1 MITKTKQLLLSSAIL
16 ASMSVTTVSLAADLT
31 ASDTTPALYFD
42 DTSTAADG
50 REWGFAG
57 RDEFFGLY
65 DYSSNT
71 YVLNINPSATSS
83 NSFNITSAG
92 DINLGN
98 GSVFIDRSIR
108 SMGLGTTIPTAKLHV
123 VGDIKTT
130 FSGPNPTGL
139 IELLKLSANN
149 TTAGQFSD
157 AGFSMENAKAGFSWA
172 FRTQEN
178 TGGFAASKQGT
189 GAKEFEV
196 RNTTTIA
203 SLVEL
208 HLANG
213 ASNVGGQWL
222 NASSRS
228 YKENINKLSSED
240 AMQALKGLQSV
251 TYQFKRDKSKQQR
264 VGFIA
269 EDVPAL
275 LATKDKKTVD
285 PLQIIAVLT
294 KAVQVQG
301 ESFQAEMKS
310 KDARIVEMEAKI
322 SKLILLQERMAK
334 TMASDLMQKA
344 TFMTSV
350 SND

>member
-16 ASMSVTTVSLAADLT
+16 ASMSVFTVSQAADLT
-31 ASDTTPALYFD
+31 ASDSTPALYFD

-65 DYSSNT
+65 DYSGDH
-71 YVLNINPSATSS
+71 YVIDIKPSQTSV
-83 NSFNITSAG
+83 NSLAVNSAG
-92 DINLGN
+92 DVNLAN
-98 GSVFIDRSIR
+98 GSVFIDRSAGI
-108 SMGLGTTIPTAKLHV
+108 MGIGTTIPGTGLGETDPKLHLKSTTGPAGLIQESSGSTWVRHNGSNGAFITRLKTSAGTEYNSVVKLYNTAPANSITANSVGVGVGTSSPQAKLDV
-123 VGDIKTT
+123 RGDIKAT

-139 IELLKLSANN
+139 VELLKMSAFN

-157 AGFSMENAKAGFSWA
+157 SGFTMENAKAGFSWA

-196 RNTTTIA
+196 RNNTNVA
-203 SLVEL
+203 ADVEL
-208 HLANG
+208 FLANG

-228 YKENINKLSSED
+228 YKENINNLSSED

-251 TYQFKRDKSKQQR
+251 TYQF
-264 VGFIA
+264 
-269 EDVPAL
+269 
-275 LATKDKKTVD
+275 
-285 PLQIIAVLT
+285 
-294 KAVQVQG
+294 
-301 ESFQAEMKS
+301 
-310 KDARIVEMEAKI
+310 
-322 SKLILLQERMAK
+322 
-334 TMASDLMQKA
+334 
-344 TFMTSV
+344 
-350 SND
+350 